1 MQYNYSF
8 TTQQFWHLVVSCAV
22 KIINCP
28 FFNLFSTPTCV
39 DVHAVLL
46 YYCMSEC
53 TMCVTSIH
61 CASYYVNKI
70 VCYLCSGVIEGGR
83 QVLDHLPVERERG
96 ITVKAQTASM
106 IYQYSGHRYLLNLID
121 TPVSHHVLS
130 YISSTCNIQKE
141 CIYTQV
147 CNCHSISNG
156 ETICTT

>member
-1 MQYNYSF
+1 M
-8 TTQQFWHLVVSCAV
+8 
-22 KIINCP
+22 KMRMRIILEQNHAALQCFRLEITP
-28 FFNLFSTPTCV
+28 RVLHFSAF
-39 DVHAVLL
+39 H
-46 YYCMSEC
+46 
-53 TMCVTSIH
+53 
-61 CASYYVNKI
+61 
-70 VCYLCSGVIEGGR
+70 LCSGVIEGGR